1 MLLVSRLTVPSFDLF
16 DVSLDVLRDRH
27 FSFLQHFLHLLNNFT
42 RVQHRAAELVF
53 EQPVINSLFDYNI
66 WSHITMCSFASP
78 AYSILPVRFRYSA
91 GVATG
96 RDTRL
101 LAFFFLL
108 LFIQQLS
115 IPMCGRTEP
124 DISLVANF
132 ITVRTPF
139 GAFLHLRTAL
149 AGTGTGFAFLRH
161 THFYIPPLFEKT
173 FDIKQSPRHN
183 PNFRKVL
190 GLCLLI
196 QLLIR
201 CLAN

>member
-1 MLLVSRLTVPSFDLF
+1 
-16 DVSLDVLRDRH
+16 
-27 FSFLQHFLHLLNNFT
+27 
-42 RVQHRAAELVF
+42 
-53 EQPVINSLFDYNI
+53 
-66 WSHITMCSFASP
+66 MCSFASP
-78 AYSILPVRFRYSA
+78 AYSILSVRFRYSA

-101 LAFFFLL
+101 LALL
-108 LFIQQLS
+108 FPLFIQKLS
-115 IPMCGRTEP
+115 IPMCGRAEP

-132 ITVRTPF
+132 IAVRTPF
-139 GAFLHLRTAL
+139 CASLYLRTAL

-196 QLLIR
+196 QLLIM
-201 CLAN
+201 AN